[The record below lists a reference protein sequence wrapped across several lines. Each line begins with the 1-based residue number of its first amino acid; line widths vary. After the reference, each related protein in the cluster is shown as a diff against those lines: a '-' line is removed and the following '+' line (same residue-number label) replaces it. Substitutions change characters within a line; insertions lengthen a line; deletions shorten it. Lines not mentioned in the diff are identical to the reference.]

1 MAAFGAATML
11 FLRQVCIKSSCS
23 TWLKPFS
30 EGESTQESTVRS
42 NSGAHDAAIPSQF
55 FGQSHLRK
63 ASNFGLVAEVDGS
76 EVDLLC
82 GQVPRAKLSWIMGR
96 GLPMRSAVH
105 TGLFSR
111 R

>member
-1 MAAFGAATML
+1 
-11 FLRQVCIKSSCS
+11 
-23 TWLKPFS
+23 
-30 EGESTQESTVRS
+30 
-42 NSGAHDAAIPSQF
+42 
-55 FGQSHLRK
+55 
-63 ASNFGLVAEVDGS
+63 
-76 EVDLLC
+76 VDLLC